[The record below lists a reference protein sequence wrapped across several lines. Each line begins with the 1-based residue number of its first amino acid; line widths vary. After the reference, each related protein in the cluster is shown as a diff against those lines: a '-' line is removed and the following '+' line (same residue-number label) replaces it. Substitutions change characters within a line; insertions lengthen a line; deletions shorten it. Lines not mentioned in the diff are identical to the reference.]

1 MALGAVLSF
10 DGEITLEFDRQ
21 ARLVS
26 MTIDP
31 QRVDALAK
39 VDGLQGNVWTL
50 AKKQEKVGVES
61 LVLVKFEPEKFTFS
75 YIQGRWVKQNSTTL
89 KWELLERDAHRKR
102 VPNRACDSP
111 QDAARFALRDAN
123 IIGDEIEIAEAP
135 INTIE
140 NAIASLIGGSSSAV
154 PSTPSAGKKR
164 RAAELLPP
172 TSSTPAPCATDSAE
186 ATES

>member
-75 YIQGRWVKQNSTTL
+75 YIQGPKNGLTMKPIPLAEITRPATL
-89 KWELLERDAHRKR
+89 
-102 VPNRACDSP
+102 P
-111 QDAARFALRDAN
+111 
-123 IIGDEIEIAEAP
+123 
-135 INTIE
+135 
-140 NAIASLIGGSSSAV
+140 
-154 PSTPSAGKKR
+154 
-164 RAAELLPP
+164 
-172 TSSTPAPCATDSAE
+172 
-186 ATES
+186 